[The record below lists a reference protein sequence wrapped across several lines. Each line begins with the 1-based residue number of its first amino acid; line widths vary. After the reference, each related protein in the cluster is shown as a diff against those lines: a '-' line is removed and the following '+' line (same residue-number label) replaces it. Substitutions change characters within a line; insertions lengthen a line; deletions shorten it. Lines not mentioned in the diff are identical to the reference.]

1 MTSTGQTGWS
11 EVDTESV
18 QGLVA
23 LGAVVVELGNSLTS
37 DILRYLDMTRA
48 AMPQYKN

>member
-23 LGAVVVELGNSLTS
+23 LGAVVVELGNS